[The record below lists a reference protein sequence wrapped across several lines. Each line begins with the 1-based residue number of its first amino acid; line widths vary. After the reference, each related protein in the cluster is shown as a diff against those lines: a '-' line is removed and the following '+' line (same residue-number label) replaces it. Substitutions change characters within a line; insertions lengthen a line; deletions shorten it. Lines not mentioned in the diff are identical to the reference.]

1 MPHVET
7 KEMMVR
13 SSPAAIT
20 RWVGRLR
27 SDVHGGTATE
37 YAVLLASFVLGSVL
51 LIAVLGRTIATTHSG
66 VTTHISKAVP
76 GGTTAPYILYT
87 RTNP

>member
-7 KEMMVR
+7 KETMVR
-13 SSPAAIT
+13 SSGAAIT

-51 LIAVLGRTIATTHSG
+51 LIAGKRPRQPLLTGRLS
-66 VTTHISKAVP
+66 
-76 GGTTAPYILYT
+76 
-87 RTNP
+87 